1 MLPLKK
7 NNLIIIAAL
16 IAVAVAALAY
26 YQFSRTSSDVSNIP
40 KETVNNR
47 VVGLSF
53 AYPPTE
59 NGFSLVEPPVGEN
72 GLLAAYVLIPT
83 KEYEAYKTSNDVREA
98 PASISVL
105 VYEIDSGTSTVTA
118 SGSERVDRVT
128 RLQNWATDNDTL
140 TSYTKAK
147 ATPDIVEIDGI
158 KALHYQA
165 DGLYQQDIY
174 LISYQNRAYMFT
186 AQFDAPT
193 DITNTAFTEF
203 IESISF
209 E

>member
-7 NNLIIIAAL
+7 NTLIIIAAL
-16 IAVAVAALAY
+16 IVLAVAAVVY
-26 YQFSRTSSDVSNIP
+26 YQFFRTSYDVGSLPKEMVSND
-40 KETVNNR
+40 E
-47 VVGLSF
+47 VGLSF
-53 AYPPTE
+53 TYPSTE
-59 NGFSLVEPPVGEN
+59 NGFSLVEPPVGDN
-72 GLLAAYVLIPT
+72 GLLAAYVLIPSR
-83 KEYEAYKTSNDVREA
+83 EYEDYKASTDVREA

-105 VYEIDSGTSTVTA
+105 VYEIDSGTTTVTA

-128 RLQNWATDNDTL
+128 RLQSWATDNDTL
-140 TSYTKAK
+140 TSFTRAK

-174 LISYQNRAYMFT
+174 LVSYQNRAYMFT

-193 DITNTAFTEF
+193 DITGTAFTEF

-209 E
+209 D